1 MGASALAVANANHRP
16 DEIDLRDRLIVALDV
31 PTKQNALDLV
41 EKLGDSINFYKIGWQ
56 LFFAGGIALA
66 DELMRSGKMVFLDT
80 KIHEI
85 PEIVQNAVADM
96 AAMNVSFV
104 TVHGNDAAIRAA
116 IQGRGSHSLK
126 ILSVTLLTSLDA
138 ADMQDLGLASRYSI
152 EEIVLKRAQSALDAG
167 ADGVIASGKEAAQIR
182 KMAGNRL
189 LIVTPGIRSKDIDH
203 HDQKRVTSPAQAISS
218 GADYLV
224 VGRQIIESS
233 DPKKMAESIF
243 DEIRG
248 AIK

>member
-1 MGASALAVANANHRP
+1 MGASTPAVATADRRP
-16 DEIDLRDRLIVALDV
+16 DEVELRDRLIVALDV
-31 PTKQNALDLV
+31 PTKQSALNLI
-41 EKLGDSINFYKIGWQ
+41 ERLGDSINFYKVGWQ

-66 DELMRSGKMVFLDT
+66 DELIRSGKKVFLDT

-85 PEIVQNAVADM
+85 PEVVQNAVAAM

-116 IQGRGSHSLK
+116 IRGRGRHSLK
-126 ILSVTLLTSLDA
+126 ILSITLLTSLDA
-138 ADMQDLGLASRYSI
+138 TDMRDSGLASTYSI
-152 EEIVLKRAQSALDAG
+152 EEIVLKRAQSALEAG

-189 LIVTPGIRSKDIDH
+189 LIVTPGIRSKDIGH
-203 HDQKRVTSPAQAISS
+203 HDQKRVTSPAQAIGS

-233 DPKKMAESIF
+233 DPKGMAESIF
-243 DEIRG
+243 EEIRG

>member
-1 MGASALAVANANHRP
+1 MSASALTVATANHRP

-31 PTKQNALDLV
+31 ATKQNALNLV
-41 EKLGDSINFYKIGWQ
+41 EKLGDSISFYKIGWQ
-56 LFFAGGIALA
+56 LFFAGGLALA
-66 DELMRSGKMVFLDT
+66 DELIRSGKKVFLDT

-138 ADMQDLGLASRYSI
+138 TDMQELAK
-152 EEIVLKRAQSALDAG
+152 KR
-167 ADGVIASGKEAAQIR
+167 R
-182 KMAGNRL
+182 KFAKWQETN
-189 LIVTPGIRSKDIDH
+189 
-203 HDQKRVTSPAQAISS
+203 
-218 GADYLV
+218 Y
-224 VGRQIIESS
+224 
-233 DPKKMAESIF
+233 
-243 DEIRG
+243 
-248 AIK
+248 

>member
-1 MGASALAVANANHRP
+1 MGASTLAVATANRHP

-31 PTKQNALDLV
+31 PTKQSALDLV
-41 EKLGDSINFYKIGWQ
+41 ERLGDSVNFYKIGWR
-56 LFFAGGIALA
+56 LFFSGGIALA
-66 DELMRSGKMVFLDT
+66 QELIQDGKKIFLDT

-85 PEIVQNAVADM
+85 PEIVQNAVAAM

-116 IQGRGSHSLK
+116 VAGRGGHRLK

-138 ADMQDLGLASRYSI
+138 ADMQDLGLASKYSI

-167 ADGVIASGKEAAQIR
+167 ADGVIASGREAAQIR
-182 KMAGNRL
+182 KMAGNKL
-189 LIVTPGIRSKDIDH
+189 LIVTPGIRSKDIGH
-203 HDQKRVTSPAQAISS
+203 HDQKRVTSPAEAISS

-224 VGRQIIESS
+224 VGRQIIESA
-233 DPKKMAESIF
+233 DPGRMAESIF

-248 AIK
+248 ALK